1 MVRIL
6 VALGSNAMD
15 SPRFVGDGWLAAVA
29 ALGLVGARL
38 SRVVVSR
45 PAEGV
50 DGGAFCNAVGAGDCD
65 LPPAI
70 ALARLHD
77 VEASFGRTRTPGAP
91 PAARTLDLDLI
102 DWGGR
107 VIAEPGLTLPHP
119 RLHQRDFVLAPIAEL
134 EPTFVDAR
142 SGRSVAE
149 LLRDLPERFIVPA
162 AEGPL
167 P

>member
-1 MVRIL
+1 M
-6 VALGSNAMD
+6 
-15 SPRFVGDGWLAAVA
+15 
-29 ALGLVGARL
+29 
-38 SRVVVSR
+38 
-45 PAEGV
+45 
-50 DGGAFCNAVGAGDCD
+50 
-65 LPPAI
+65 
-70 ALARLHD
+70 
-77 VEASFGRTRTPGAP
+77 
-91 PAARTLDLDLI
+91 
-102 DWGGR
+102 
-107 VIAEPGLTLPHP
+107 IAEPGLTLPHP